1 MEVGRDMKM
10 EKDMEMGRDV
20 EVNAGRTWGGHG
32 DGHGTGRKQG
42 RTRQDGEGAR
52 VGMWGQG
59 MGGRRPCAGAELPHS
74 PAQDPTPQGGHTE
87 PPPPPLHTDPR
98 REQFDF

>member
-87 PPPPPLHTDPR
+87 LPPPLHTDPR